1 MTTLLKNKGYTMNS
15 SELTSLE
22 LKLMDATRQI
32 YVLLKQFPK
41 HEKNGLAAE
50 IRSTLWDV
58 QRYLVRALKKF
69 TKKTTLQDMD
79 VELKVLMTQLRAGYE
94 LRYISHATYAKTAET
109 LGEAGRM
116 LGGWIRH
123 DKGQ

>member
-1 MTTLLKNKGYTMNS
+1 MS
-15 SELTSLE
+15 
-22 LKLMDATRQI
+22 
-32 YVLLKQFPK
+32 LLKQFPK

-50 IRSTLWDV
+50 IRVSLWDV

-94 LRYISHATYAKTAET
+94 LRYISHTAYAKTAET

-116 LGGWIRH
+116 LGGWIRRE
-123 DKGQ
+123 KGQ

>member
-1 MTTLLKNKGYTMNS
+1 MNPQ
-15 SELTSLE
+15 ELSSLE
-22 LKLMDATRQI
+22 LKLMEATKQI

-58 QRYLVRALKKF
+58 QRFLVRALKKF

-94 LRYISHATYAKTAET
+94 LRYINHATYAKIAET

-123 DKGQ
+123 DRGQ